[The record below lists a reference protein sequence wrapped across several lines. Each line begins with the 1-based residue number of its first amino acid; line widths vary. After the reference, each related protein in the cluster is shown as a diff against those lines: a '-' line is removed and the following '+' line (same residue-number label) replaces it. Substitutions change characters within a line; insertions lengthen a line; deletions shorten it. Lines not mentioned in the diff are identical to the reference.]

1 VTRSRTLLAVA
12 TLSFSLLSLASPGLS
27 REVQPVWPDTPL
39 ARAGALALLQT
50 LNAELLSHDS
60 ATLTLDGWCVR
71 RALAPAGSKIVAERV
86 TGQDK
91 SATPEVRATL
101 QVGVEEPVRY
111 RRVRL
116 RCGDRVLSEADNW
129 YVPSRLTPAM
139 NTVLDSSDT
148 AFGRAVQALH
158 FRRQTISATLLWS
171 PLPEGWDI
179 ARHRQPAR
187 AGRMLAI
194 PDKVIEHRAVLRLPD
209 GTPFSQVVETYRG
222 TVLGAPPPLVAGR

>member
-1 VTRSRTLLAVA
+1 VIRSRTLLAIA
-12 TLSFSLLSLASPGLS
+12 ALALASPGLS
-27 REVQPVWPDTPL
+27 RDTQPAWPDTPL

-50 LNAELLSHDS
+50 LNADLLSHDS
-60 ATLTLDGWCVR
+60 ATLTLDGWCAR
-71 RALAPAGSKIVAERV
+71 RALAPPGSRVVAERV

-91 SATPEVRATL
+91 PVTPEVRATL
-101 QVGVEEPVRY
+101 QVGADEPIRY

-116 RCGDRVLSEADNW
+116 RCGDNVLSEADNW

-139 NTVLDSSDT
+139 NTVLDTSDT

-171 PLPEGWDI
+171 PLPDGWDM
-179 ARHRQPAR
+179 ARHPLPGGV
-187 AGRMLAI
+187 GRNLVV
-194 PDKVIEHRAVLRLPD
+194 PPSVLEHRAVLRLPD

-222 TVLGAPPPLVAGR
+222 AVLGAPPPMVARR

>member
-1 VTRSRTLLAVA
+1 MIRPFTLLAIA
-12 TLSFSLLSLASPGLS
+12 ALSLASPGLA
-27 REVQPVWPDTPL
+27 RETQPVWPDTPL

-50 LNAELLSHDS
+50 LNADLLSHDS
-60 ATLTLDGWCVR
+60 ATLTLDGWCAR

-91 SATPEVRATL
+91 PATAEVRATL
-101 QVGVEEPVRY
+101 QVGTEEPIRY

-116 RCGDRVLSEADNW
+116 RCGDNILSEADNW

-139 NTVLDSSDT
+139 NTVLDTSDT

-171 PLPEGWDI
+171 PLPDGWDM
-179 ARHRQPAR
+179 ARHPLPGGV
-187 AGRMLAI
+187 GRNLVV
-194 PDKVIEHRAVLRLPD
+194 PPRVLEHRAVLRLPD

-222 TVLGAPPPLVAGR
+222 AVLGAPPPMVARR